1 MHCLLAQP
9 WPGIRPATVWIHS
22 WDGLELVA
30 NFHVKCWSPTQKV
43 PGCSCSWYC
52 TVTAVAENFVRGY
65 GLHCIRKGRR
75 PEKCERERT
84 EKMADRKYWTEKT
97 AKAEFRTNTGR

>member
-1 MHCLLAQP
+1 MFCLLAQP

-30 NFHVKCWSPTQKV
+30 NLSNVGAQACCAV
-43 PGCSCSWYC
+43 P
-52 TVTAVAENFVRGY
+52 AAAAARNFVRGY
-65 GLHCIRKGRR
+65 GIHCIRKGRR

-84 EKMADRKYWTEKT
+84 EKMADRKYRTEKT